1 MRRRRETA
9 PPNKRANTKSGLP
22 RPYGVK
28 GPFENAFARP
38 KREYKEPSEV
48 RSGGGGGGDYKSR
61 RSRDGETSSGR
72 LGSYFSSAS
81 SRATGSGGSVRRAQP
96 VDPDWDS

>member
-1 MRRRRETA
+1 M
-9 PPNKRANTKSGLP
+9 
-22 RPYGVK
+22 K

-48 RSGGGGGGDYKSR
+48 RSGGGGGGENAAGSTR
-61 RSRDGETSSGR
+61 RSSRDGETSSGR